1 MKPTSAYITA
11 GQSIQIP
18 QGYSL
23 QNWGHFVDLGPL
35 FQILYHETRNNS
47 LREAIIKK
55 KDFCVKVS

>member
-23 QNWGHFVDLGPL
+23 QKWGHFVDLGPL
-35 FQILYHETRNNS
+35 FQILYHET
-47 LREAIIKK
+47 
-55 KDFCVKVS
+55 